1 VAEVPPLSVGLIVSL
16 HGPVTAMHKR
26 LRVGSSM
33 LRAEHEDDGIYVGRE
48 RSIFNARVLYVGR
61 NISRGYR
68 HEVAVQ
74 FPLEDG
80 ARLAAWLHGS
90 SMGSLALWRGGRMIA
105 RAYRVE
111 GGVAAVVW
119 RNSSEEVDA
128 LVRDL
133 MDGDLGLDRAGG

>member
-1 VAEVPPLSVGLIVSL
+1 
-16 HGPVTAMHKR
+16 
-26 LRVGSSM
+26 
-33 LRAEHEDDGIYVGRE
+33 
-48 RSIFNARVLYVGR
+48 LYVGR
-61 NISRGYR
+61 NISRGYG

-90 SMGSLALWRGGRMIA
+90 SMGRLALWRGGRMIA
-105 RAYRVE
+105 RADRVE

-128 LVRDL
+128 LVREL
-133 MDGDLGLDRAGG
+133 MDADLGLDRAGG